1 MKQEKTRPL
10 TDLGNTERLTDQYGQ
25 DIRYCGAR
33 GQWLVWDRQRWL
45 PDETGQVYRFA
56 KSTARSILLEA
67 AAVEE
72 ETERKRLT
80 KWAEQSEN
88 ESRLSPM
95 ITLARTEEGV
105 AVRSADFDRNPW
117 LLNVA
122 NGTVDLQTGELL
134 LHRREDLHTRLAPVA
149 YKPKAACPQWLAFLA
164 RITNQD
170 EDLIGF
176 LRRAVGYSLTGETSE
191 QCFFLL
197 HGSGANG
204 KSTFIEVLRAL
215 LGDYARQADASTFLH
230 KDHDTVRND
239 LARLAGVRFWSAVE
253 ATAGPRLAEVLV
265 KQITGGDIVTARF
278 LYQEHFE
285 FNPTFK
291 VWLAANHKPE
301 IRGTDYAI
309 WRRVRLIPFTVT
321 IPKEEQDRQ
330 LLRKLKTELPGI
342 LAWAVEGCREWQR
355 EGLCEPGQVQ
365 AATAAYQEEMDL
377 LGAFITQC
385 CDLNPGAQ
393 TPASDLYT
401 AYTKWCLENGDE
413 AMTQNAFGR
422 GLGDR
427 GLTRERDSVTGR
439 IVRKGIKLR
448 TS

>member
-1 MKQEKTRPL
+1 
-10 TDLGNTERLTDQYGQ
+10 
-25 DIRYCGAR
+25 
-33 GQWLVWDRQRWL
+33 
-45 PDETGQVYRFA
+45 
-56 KSTARSILLEA
+56 
-67 AAVEE
+67 
-72 ETERKRLT
+72 
-80 KWAEQSEN
+80 
-88 ESRLSPM
+88 
-95 ITLARTEEGV
+95 
-105 AVRSADFDRNPW
+105 
-117 LLNVA
+117 
-122 NGTVDLQTGELL
+122 
-134 LHRREDLHTRLAPVA
+134 
-149 YKPKAACPQWLAFLA
+149 
-164 RITNQD
+164 
-170 EDLIGF
+170 
-176 LRRAVGYSLTGETSE
+176 
-191 QCFFLL
+191 
-197 HGSGANG
+197 
-204 KSTFIEVLRAL
+204 
-215 LGDYARQADASTFLH
+215 
-230 KDHDTVRND
+230 
-239 LARLAGVRFWSAVE
+239 
-253 ATAGPRLAEVLV
+253 LAEVLV